1 MTARILVVDDVPAN
15 VRLLTARLEAEYFDV
30 RSATNGREALEMA
43 VAERVD
49 LILLDVVMPDMSG
62 FEVCARLK
70 SDPATAH
77 IPIVMV
83 TALDNPSDR
92 ITGLESGADDFLTKP
107 VSDVALLTRV
117 RSLVRLKSITDEL
130 SLRVAALASVGIDS
144 ARIFNDSSEE
154 AGRILVVEDKPSSV
168 RRLQQGLA
176 QTFGLTIVDN
186 PVDALAAAQAEEFDV
201 VIVSLSL
208 SGGDGLRLCS
218 QMRSSDAMRQTPMLL
233 ITDVGDTAQ
242 LLRALDLGVNDYI
255 IRPIEVAELRA
266 RVRTQLRRRRYTQKL
281 REVVTSAVELAVTDS
296 LTGLYNRR
304 YLETHLQSLMAR
316 GDAGDRQVCL
326 LIFDIDFFK
335 GVNDTYGHEAGDDVL
350 REFSSRL
357 KRSVRGIDL
366 VSRYGGEEFVV
377 VMPETDTA
385 YAKKVAE
392 RLRRDVEREAFLTTA
407 GVHIPVTVSIGLAS
421 YSGTGDS
428 TAALVRRADEALYA
442 AKRSGRNRVVA
453 SAA

>member
-1 MTARILVVDDVPAN
+1 MTARILVVDDVAAN
-15 VRLLTARLEAEYFDV
+15 VRLLTARLEAEYFEV
-30 RSATNGREALEMA
+30 RSAMNGLQALEMA

-83 TALDNPSDR
+83 TALDNPADR

-144 ARIFNDSSEE
+144 ARLFAEPGED

-176 QTFGLTIVDN
+176 QTFSLTVADN
-186 PVDALAAAQAEEFDV
+186 PADALAAAQAGDFDV

-218 QMRSSDAMRQTPMLL
+218 QMRSGDAMRQTPMLL
-233 ITDVGDTAQ
+233 ITDAGDTAH

-281 REVVTSAVELAVTDS
+281 REVVTSAVELAVTDP

-335 GVNDTYGHEAGDDVL
+335 GINDSHGHEAGDDVL
-350 REFSSRL
+350 REFSNRL
-357 KRSVRGIDL
+357 KRGVRGIDL

-421 YSGTGDS
+421 YSGAEDS
-428 TAALVRRADEALYA
+428 TSALIRRADEALYA

>member
-15 VRLLTARLEAEYFDV
+15 VRLLASRLEAEYFDV
-30 RSATNGREALEMA
+30 RSASNGREALEMA

-49 LILLDVVMPDMSG
+49 LVLLDVVMPDMSG

-77 IPIVMV
+77 IPVVMV
-83 TALDNPSDR
+83 TALDNPADR
-92 ITGLESGADDFLTKP
+92 IAGLESGADDFLTKP

-117 RSLVRLKSITDEL
+117 KSLVRLKSITDEL
-130 SLRVAALASVGIDS
+130 SLRVAALASVGFDS
-144 ARIFNDSSEE
+144 ARIFTESAEE
-154 AGRILVVEDKPSSV
+154 AGRILIVEDRPSSL

-176 QTFGLTIVDN
+176 GTFDLTIAADAADALSA
-186 PVDALAAAQAEEFDV
+186 VDAADFDL
-201 VIVSLSL
+201 VIVSLML
-208 SGGDGLRLCS
+208 ADGDGLRLCS
-218 QMRSSDAMRQTPMLL
+218 QMRSGDRMRQTPILL
-233 ITDVGDTAQ
+233 ITEPGDTAH
-242 LLRALDLGVNDYI
+242 LLRALDLGVNDYV

-266 RVRTQLRRRRYTQKL
+266 RVRTQLRRRRYALKL
-281 REVVTSAVELAVTDS
+281 REIVTSAVELAVTDP

-304 YLETHLQSLMAR
+304 YLETHLQNLTAR
-316 GDAGDRQVCL
+316 ADSGDRQVCL
-326 LIFDIDFFK
+326 LIFDVDHFK

-350 REFSSRL
+350 REFSARL
-357 KRSVRGIDL
+357 KRCVRGIDL
-366 VSRYGGEEFVV
+366 LVRYGGEEFVV

-392 RLRRDVEREAFLTTA
+392 RLRRDVEREAFLTQA
-407 GVHIPVTVSIGLAS
+407 GKEIPVTVSIGLAS
-421 YSGTGDS
+421 YAGVGD
-428 TAALVRRADEALYA
+428 TAAALIRRADEALYA

>member
-1 MTARILVVDDVPAN
+1 
-15 VRLLTARLEAEYFDV
+15 
-30 RSATNGREALEMA
+30 
-43 VAERVD
+43 
-49 LILLDVVMPDMSG
+49 
-62 FEVCARLK
+62 
-70 SDPATAH
+70 
-77 IPIVMV
+77 
-83 TALDNPSDR
+83 
-92 ITGLESGADDFLTKP
+92 
-107 VSDVALLTRV
+107 LTRV

-144 ARIFNDSSEE
+144 ARLFAEPGEE
-154 AGRILVVEDKPSSV
+154 TGRILVVEDKPSSV

-176 QTFGLTIVDN
+176 QTFDLTIAGN
-186 PVDALAAAQAEEFDV
+186 PAEALAAAQAEEFDV
-201 VIVSLSL
+201 VIVSLTL

-218 QMRSSDAMRQTPMLL
+218 QMRSGDGMRQTPMLL
-233 ITDVGDTAQ
+233 ITDVGDTAH

-316 GDAGDRQVCL
+316 GDAADRQVCL

-350 REFSSRL
+350 REFCNRL
-357 KRSVRGIDL
+357 KRGVRGIDL

>member
-15 VRLLTARLEAEYFDV
+15 VRLLTARLEAEYFEV
-30 RSATNGREALEMA
+30 RSAINGRQALEMA

-70 SDPATAH
+70 SDPATGH

-83 TALDNPSDR
+83 TALDNPTDR

-144 ARIFNDSSEE
+144 ARIFSDSSEE

-176 QTFGLTIVDN
+176 QTFNLTIADN
-186 PVDALAAAQAEEFDV
+186 PVDALAAAQAGEFDV

-233 ITDVGDTAQ
+233 ITDVGDTAH

-281 REVVTSAVELAVTDS
+281 REVVTSAVEFAVTDP

-316 GDAGDRQVCL
+316 ADAGDRQVCL

-335 GVNDTYGHEAGDDVL
+335 GVNDTHGHEAGDDVL

-357 KRSVRGIDL
+357 KRGVRGIDL
-366 VSRYGGEEFVV
+366 VSRHGGEEFVV

-428 TAALVRRADEALYA
+428 TSALIRRADEALYA